1 MKIKIAPSLLSA
13 DFSQLGSEIKKTEKA
28 GADLIHWDIMDGHFV
43 PNITFGPPV
52 VKKLREMTKL
62 PFDVHL
68 MVERPDNFL
77 EAFVEAG
84 ANMLSVHAE
93 TCVHLQRTI
102 HHVNDLGAKVGVA
115 LNPATPLNMV
125 EFVLDELDFILIMSV
140 NPGFGGQRF
149 IPSILSKIRKAKE
162 MVETYGLDTEI
173 EVDGGLNE
181 ENVPLV
187 VEAGASI
194 LVAGYSVY
202 GKGEISRNIRLL
214 RRSAKKAVRGGRL
227 GSKAETRKP

>member
-202 GKGEISRNIRLL
+202 G
-214 RRSAKKAVRGGRL
+214 
-227 GSKAETRKP
+227 